1 MKRAKRRESFFFDTI
16 LHYFNTLAEKT
27 KSGPVLG
34 LTLIFTWL
42 PATVCGCSWA
52 DIGKD
57 VEEETIALRFLDG
70 TGEIID
76 GICNIDILIFN
87 DDHLQRLDSYQKV
100 SSASCSSAKAVSS
113 SGKKIIYGI
122 LNGQRDRYGWADIN
136 SREAM
141 SQICA
146 DLEKESREALLMSGE
161 CHATAGG
168 GANMYLRRLCSEV
181 RLRSICCDFSGRPYS
196 EAVLTNARAYLINVN
211 AEASITYDDQG
222 FPKRIINAGGLNMNN
237 LESFRE
243 PDMILQEIGDRIGR
257 EKIYPDI
264 SLLCY
269 PNESDSE
276 GPGSPYTRLV
286 IEGQVNGRTYY
297 WPVNIGAEED
307 GPGVGRNRQYIYDI
321 RLTRLGQD
329 NPDTPAET
337 LDIET
342 FVEVKEWRER
352 EEYGV
357 RF

>member
-1 MKRAKRRESFFFDTI
+1 
-16 LHYFNTLAEKT
+16 
-27 KSGPVLG
+27 
-34 LTLIFTWL
+34 
-42 PATVCGCSWA
+42 
-52 DIGKD
+52 
-57 VEEETIALRFLDG
+57 
-70 TGEIID
+70 
-76 GICNIDILIFN
+76 
-87 DDHLQRLDSYQKV
+87 
-100 SSASCSSAKAVSS
+100 
-113 SGKKIIYGI
+113 
-122 LNGQRDRYGWADIN
+122 
-136 SREAM
+136 
-141 SQICA
+141 
-146 DLEKESREALLMSGE
+146 
-161 CHATAGG
+161 
-168 GANMYLRRLCSEV
+168 
-181 RLRSICCDFSGRPYS
+181 
-196 EAVLTNARAYLINVN
+196 
-211 AEASITYDDQG
+211 
-222 FPKRIINAGGLNMNN
+222 MNN

-243 PDMILQEIGDRIGR
+243 PDMILQEIGDRIGQ

-342 FVEVKEWRER
+342 FVEAKEWRER